1 MANPDDP
8 EDEVS
13 LDPFPGVRIPDWL
26 AGTGEP
32 RLTRR
37 ARILVS
43 VVAVVVI
50 GGVLGGLKLAGVLWT
65 IPPPKWVSEL
75 GPGVTVTGPARYTP
89 GHGSPGAAFAG
100 VLASLSAKDPS
111 SVCDYILYGPQ
122 ARCRTDY
129 RHATRAEL
137 PYAVAAKTG
146 YVAIDGT
153 RALLGY
159 TGGLCAPGSI
169 PRCISNDDPSAIFS
183 EGQPFGTLWTLTVNP
198 SFEPAPT
205 YSLLPCVE
213 VDGKWYYGTGP
224 AAGGS

>member
-1 MANPDDP
+1 MDNPNDP

-13 LDPFPGVRIPDWL
+13 LDPFPGVRIPDWV
-26 AGTGEP
+26 AGAGEP

-37 ARILVS
+37 ARILAS

-50 GGVLGGLKLAGVLWT
+50 GGVLGGLKVAGVLWT
-65 IPPPKWVSEL
+65 TPPPKWVSEL
-75 GPGVTVTGPARYTP
+75 GPGVTVTGPARDTP

-100 VLASLSAKDPS
+100 VLASLSAKDPV
-111 SVCDYILYGPQ
+111 SVCDYILYGPR

-129 RHATRAEL
+129 SRVTRGQL
-137 PYAVAAKTG
+137 PYAVSVKTG

-159 TGGLCAPGSI
+159 TGELCSPGSI
-169 PRCISNDDPSAIFS
+169 PRCIANDNPAAIFS
-183 EGQPFGTLWTLTVNP
+183 AGRSFGALWTLTVNP
-198 SFEPAPT
+198 SFEPAPM

-213 VDGKWYYGTGP
+213 VGGKWYYGAGP